1 MYGYPTLPSV
11 QQRGQHQYSGSS
23 GVSLYNSNSR
33 TVSSNNTSSQQPAG
47 GGYSSMYSSYNA
59 ERSGSTMS
67 TIQQQRPSSPVRQAV
82 IEKQQQQQQHQA
94 LLSAATPT
102 TSGYQADT
110 RSSGYQPNDTKS
122 DLRASG
128 YLASSGAPAPL
139 PLSQGPRDL
148 RASASSIMPSQPPSQ
163 PGSLSMQTDTR
174 SSGYLPNDA
183 KSDLRAS
190 SYLASTS
197 AHQPLSQGP
206 RDLRASAS
214 SILPSQPPSHSGSS
228 MALEGGAGED
238 EGGNQ
243 IQLKKANFHAQV
255 SYIVVED
262 TYIVV

>member
-23 GVSLYNSNSR
+23 GVGRSSASEVGVGVSLYNSNSR

-67 TIQQQRPSSPVRQAV
+67 T
-82 IEKQQQQQQHQA
+82 
-94 LLSAATPT
+94 T

-110 RSSGYQPNDTKS
+110 RSSGYQPNDAKS

-128 YLASSGAPAPL
+128 YLVSSGAPAPQ
-139 PLSQGPRDL
+139 PLLHGPRDL
-148 RASASSIMPSQPPSQ
+148 RASASSIVPSQPPSQ

-174 SSGYLPNDA
+174 SSGYLTNDA

-190 SYLASTS
+190 GYLASTS

-214 SILPSQPPSHSGSS
+214 SILPSQPPSQPGSS

-238 EGGNQ
+238 EGGNK
-243 IQLKKANFHAQV
+243 IQLKKTSCHAQV

-262 TYIVV
+262 TNVVV